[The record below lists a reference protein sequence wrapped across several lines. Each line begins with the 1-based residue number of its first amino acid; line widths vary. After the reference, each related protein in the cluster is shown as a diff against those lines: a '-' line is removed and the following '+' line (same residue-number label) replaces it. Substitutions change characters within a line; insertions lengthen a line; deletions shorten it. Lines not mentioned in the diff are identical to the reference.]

1 VKEFD
6 RRRYIV
12 SFDTAFQPQVF
23 CDVLIVGSGAGG
35 LRAAIEAARY
45 GKVLVVTKLNTDES
59 NTLHAQGGIA
69 AALAEED
76 SPEAHAADTLSAGQ
90 GLCDAEVVRTIT
102 REGPGRVRELIEW
115 GARFDREGG
124 GIALTREGGHGTAR
138 IAHAQGDATG
148 REVEQTLVRQVR
160 ENRNVRLMQDAYAL
174 DVLTGEEGMC
184 FGALVHRRDRG
195 LMVIWAKQTILAT
208 GGCGRVFRETT
219 NPSVATGDGVAMAYR
234 AGAELIDMEFY
245 QFHPTAFYVAGAPRM
260 LISEA
265 VRGEGGYLLNARWE
279 RFMPKYHKLAE
290 LAPRD
295 TVSRMIVKEIRET
308 DHTCAYVDVRHI
320 PEERLALRFPAIKDF
335 CAQYD
340 IDITRE
346 LIPIRPA
353 AHYMV
358 GGVRVDV
365 DGRSS
370 VPGLFACGETACTG
384 LHGANRLGS
393 NSLLEGLVIGART
406 GRAAGQGAAEVGHA
420 VHPHLE
426 ARLTAPKKPA
436 VDVGDVTSSLRAVT
450 WRGVGIER
458 SPFDLDEAVHMMQFW
473 SGYVMEKEFAEVNG
487 WELQNMLL
495 MSRLIAEA
503 ALFRA
508 ESRGVH
514 YRIDF
519 PERDDTNW
527 SVRLVVRKG
536 AEIRKAPVSEAEK
549 DEG

>member
-1 VKEFD
+1 VQEFD

-23 CDVLIVGSGAGG
+23 CDVLIVGSGVAG
-35 LRAAIEAARY
+35 LRAAVEAARC
-45 GKVLVVTKLNTDES
+45 GNVLVVTKLSVDES

-69 AALAEED
+69 AALGEGD
-76 SPEAHAADTLSAGQ
+76 SPESHAADTLNAGQ

-102 REGPGRVRELIEW
+102 REGPGLIRELIDW

-124 GIALTREGGHGTAR
+124 GIALTREGGHGAAR
-138 IAHAQGDATG
+138 IVHAQGDATG
-148 REVEQTLVRQVR
+148 REVERTLVRQVR
-160 ENRNVRLMQDAYAL
+160 ENRNVRLMQETYAL
-174 DVLTGEEGMC
+174 DVLTGDDGEC
-184 FGALVHRRDRG
+184 LGALVHRRGRG
-195 LMVIWAKQTILAT
+195 LMVIWAKRTILAT

-219 NPSVATGDGVAMAYR
+219 NPAVATGDGVAMAYR

-265 VRGEGGYLLNARWE
+265 VRGEGGYLLNARGE

-320 PEERLALRFPAIKDF
+320 PGERLALRFPAIRDF

-340 IDITRE
+340 IDITRD

-370 VPGLFACGETACTG
+370 VPGLFACGEAACTG

-393 NSLLEGLVIGART
+393 NSLLEGLVIGARA
-406 GRAAGQGAAEVGHA
+406 GRAAGEAAAAVRHA
-420 VHPHLE
+420 GHPHLA
-426 ARLTAPKKPA
+426 ARLTAPTKPA
-436 VDVGDVTSSLRAVT
+436 IDVGDVTTSLRAVT

-458 SPFDLDEAVHMMQFW
+458 SQFDLDEAVHMMQFW
-473 SGYVMEKEFAEVNG
+473 SGYVMEKEFGEVSG

-495 MSRLIAEA
+495 ISRLIGEA

-514 YRIDF
+514 YRTDF
-519 PERDDTNW
+519 PERDDVNW
-527 SVRLVVRKG
+527 STRLVLRKG
-536 AEIRKAPVSEAEK
+536 AEIRKAPVSGGVI
-549 DEG
+549 DD